1 MPLTP
6 SGEIVRVLKDGY
18 WDITAVV
25 RMPDGSQRV
34 RKQSKPLNADQI
46 WGLESLRRE
55 ITYLKNQPDTPARV
69 FPPLLDAWDQPKADG
84 SPHVGYEIPFLA
96 HHRDMGSLASETIP
110 KQSEVDEFQS
120 RLADALLHHVHIPA
134 KVPSPLSVHLI
145 EAVTDALTGLGH
157 DPLFAQLLEADQ
169 ITLNGKP
176 MCGPRAAWEKIT
188 TDSGLLNSL
197 DEVPAVQLHGDFF
210 LENILWTDA
219 SPSDGTPRLVLI
231 DPVSVAGV
239 IAGPAVFDLVKYE
252 SYAKGELPALRSEW
266 VNVSGFNP
274 DTPGADYQ
282 YTINWDE
289 VGLRS
294 YRQRN
299 WCSILQQKFVDH
311 HGPINRQHYQLIDGY
326 FSVAMALNTSGKQR
340 QARLLKAVV
349 EFNEALNHPSSI
361 SS

>member
-6 SGEIVRVLKDGY
+6 SGEIIRVLKDGY

-25 RMPDGSQRV
+25 QMPNNSLRV

-55 ITYLKNQPDTPARV
+55 ITYLQNQPDTPARV
-69 FPPLLDAWDQPKADG
+69 FPPLLDTWDQPKADG
-84 SPHVGYEIPFLA
+84 SPNVGYEIPFLA
-96 HHRDMGSLASETIP
+96 GHRDMGSLARETIP
-110 KQSEVDEFQS
+110 NQTEVDEFQS
-120 RLADALLHHVHIPA
+120 RLADALLHHVHLPA
-134 KVPSPLSVHLI
+134 NDASPLSVHLV

-169 ITLNGKP
+169 INLNGKP
-176 MCGPRAAWEKIT
+176 MRGPRAAWEKIT
-188 TDSGLLNSL
+188 SDSGLLTSL
-197 DEVPAVQLHGDFF
+197 DEVPAVQLHGDLF

-239 IAGPAVFDLVKYE
+239 ISGPAVFDLVKYE

-266 VNVSGFNP
+266 VDVSGFNP
-274 DTPGADYQ
+274 DNPGTDYQ
-282 YTINWDE
+282 YTINWAE

-294 YRQRN
+294 YRQRD

-340 QARLLKAVV
+340 QARLLKAVI
-349 EFNEALNHPSSI
+349 EFDGALKC
-361 SS
+361 